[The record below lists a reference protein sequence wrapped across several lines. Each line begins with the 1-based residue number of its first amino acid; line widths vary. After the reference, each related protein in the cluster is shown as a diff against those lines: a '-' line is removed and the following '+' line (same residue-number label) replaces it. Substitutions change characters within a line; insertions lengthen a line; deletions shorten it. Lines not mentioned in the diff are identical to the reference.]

1 MKFSIILSIL
11 IQIVISFN
19 INNFFSLQK
28 TILNQYSDGE
38 YYIKLALVKY
48 LRPFKNFNET
58 LFNKCSARLFNKT
71 KNVENFLHLLSYSG
85 KGLSDLGQESACIR
99 NNFSYYLFS
108 YNYNLMLNNTLT
120 NMFNFINNNNFY
132 TGICLFEEC
141 DDFLNN
147 LFNNNTYSDGII
159 NNTKLQKITNKEN
172 EKCKN
177 NLEFCWYE
185 PYYTF
190 NEKGIYNETLTKNE
204 KSKYNIFHTFI
215 IIIIILLCIEIFIS
229 LFIYCGN
236 NIFYNTKELANEL
249 YEESDLEDEEENTD
263 EEPNEKILY
272 SNSSSSKEKRNE
284 SCYQIIIK
292 TLYKYFSFFTNII
305 ILTMRK
311 SNFYNNKNLE
321 TITKLRLITLLLISF
336 STNFDVYIKL
346 PSKAFYYDFL
356 YKKFYFIFLKFA
368 SFGLDIYICLDG
380 FEVMYKLMN
389 YFKKNFY
396 DKNKKTISLLGLLKF
411 YLFSLYKII
420 GFIFLFFLVNYFNR
434 YYIYMHNGGTL
445 YSYYSNNIN
454 NNINVFQ
461 IFNPKYTIFSY
472 FYKDY
477 DKEFLFNYKMSL
489 LFINEFYA
497 FTLFLIIF
505 YIGNLLKS
513 KIYNYIILLY
523 IFISYFFSYLLDLI
537 KNNQTETKYTY
548 NLIIRNISLVKYP
561 HVLFNH
567 YLFGAFTGLICFYLK
582 DNSSNN
588 AMISEPEKC
597 PFNFCLD
604 AIDLFDY
611 LVQKCR
617 KFWIALSFLIQ
628 FMVCITFTVIININI
643 NDNKDDI
650 KVNTQEIFPLEFN
663 TALKIFYYYESG
675 LFILTFCFNTILF
688 FASDNNE
695 RLEKNYYEKYSI
707 FNLLYQINFSYVNT
721 IYLMMYSYYC
731 YFKFQLKL
739 TYQNLWLITFGLFIF
754 FCIENL
760 IITIICIMPVKII
773 FKLLLNKIF
782 VINPTSLII
791 SNKQKRIEDKI
802 NESGLSNGFINE
814 EEDEN
819 DKNDKNDNN
828 IKNEISNM

>member
-1 MKFSIILSIL
+1 MYYSIILSIL
-11 IQIVISFN
+11 FKIIFSFD
-19 INNFFSLQK
+19 INNFFPLQK
-28 TILNQYSDGE
+28 TILNSYSYSNDE
-38 YYIKLALVKY
+38 ELIRYFLNKY
-48 LRPFKNFNET
+48 LKTFTKFDQN
-58 LFNKCSARLFNKT
+58 LFNNCITRLFDKT
-71 KNVENFLHLLSYSG
+71 KNIENFLHLLSYSG

-99 NNFSYYLFS
+99 NNFSYYLLT
-108 YNYNLMLNNTLT
+108 YNYNLLLNNSKT
-120 NMFNFINNNNFY
+120 NMFNFVNNNNFY

-141 DDFLNN
+141 NAFLNN

-159 NNTKLQKITNKEN
+159 NNTKLQKITNNEN
-172 EKCKN
+172 EKCKD

-190 NEKGIYNETLTKNE
+190 NEKGIYSESLTKNE
-204 KSKYNIFHTFI
+204 KSKYNKFLVIFI
-215 IIIIILLCIEIFIS
+215 IIIIILFIEIFIS
-229 LFIYCGN
+229 LFIYCGYN
-236 NIFYNTKELANEL
+236 LFYNTKELENEL
-249 YEESDLEDEEENTD
+249 YEESDLEDDEENTD

-272 SNSSSSKEKRNE
+272 SNSSSSKEKKNE
-284 SCYQIIIK
+284 SWVQIIIK
-292 TLYKYFSFFTNII
+292 ILYKYFSFFTNII

-311 SNFYNNKNLE
+311 SNFYNNRNFE
-321 TITKLRLITLLLISF
+321 TIKKLRFITILLISF
-336 STNFDVYIKL
+336 SANFDVNIKL
-346 PSKAFYYDFL
+346 PSKGFYNDFL
-356 YKKFYFIFLKFA
+356 YKNFYFIFLKFA

-396 DKNKKTISLLGLLKF
+396 DKNQKTISILGILKF
-411 YLFSLYKII
+411 YLFSIYKII
-420 GFIFLFFLVNYFNR
+420 GYIFLFFIANYFNR

-454 NNINVFQ
+454 NNIDAFQ

-505 YIGNLLKS
+505 YIGNILKS

-523 IFISYFFSYLLDLI
+523 IFISYFFSYLLDFI

-548 NLIIRNISLVKYP
+548 NIIIRNISLIKYP

-567 YLFGAFTGLICFYLK
+567 YLLGAFTGLICFYLK
-582 DNSSNN
+582 DNLSNN
-588 AMISEPEKC
+588 PMINEPDNC

-604 AIDLFDY
+604 AINLFDY

-617 KFWIALSFLIQ
+617 KFLIFLSFLIQ
-628 FMVCITFTVIININI
+628 FMLCITFTVIINFNI
-643 NDNKDDI
+643 NDKKDETKI
-650 KVNTQEIFPLEFN
+650 NAQEIFPLNFGVS
-663 TALKIFYYYESG
+663 LKIFYYYESG

-688 FASDNNE
+688 FASDNNK
-695 RLEKNYYEKYSI
+695 RIEKNYYEKYSI
-707 FNLLYQINFSYVNT
+707 LNLLYQINFSYVNT

-731 YFKFQLKL
+731 YFNFQLKL

-760 IITIICIMPVKII
+760 IITIICIMPFKII
-773 FKLLLNKIF
+773 FKILLNKIL
-782 VINPTSLII
+782 VINPNSLILND
-791 SNKQKRIEDKI
+791 NKIKKIEDKI
-802 NESGLSNGFINE
+802 KEKGLSTGFINAL
-814 EEDEN
+814 EDEN
-819 DKNDKNDNN
+819 EYNDKN
-828 IKNEISNM
+828 EMSNL